1 MKIYKNTVILFMLIT
16 STIVYS
22 KEPLKVPDYMYEI
35 FTCTHINTITFK
47 KDKLDSV
54 TLDHHAD
61 MFKLTITPK
70 TLRWR
75 EFEEFTSDIDNK
87 KTKFDKYNAIIIT
100 KQYPDKTST
109 FTMYKFTNQGIYT
122 IISSFL
128 GKTYVHNYD
137 CNKNNKFKEKEKQ
150 EWYESDKR

>member
-1 MKIYKNTVILFMLIT
+1 MNIHKNVMILYMLII

-22 KEPLKVPDYMYEI
+22 KEPMTVPAYMYET
-35 FTCTHINTITFK
+35 FNCTHINTITFK
-47 KDKLDSV
+47 KDKLDSIA
-54 TLDHHAD
+54 LDSHAD

-75 EFEEFTSDIDNK
+75 EFKEYTSDIDNK

-100 KQYPDKTST
+100 KQDPYDTST

-122 IISSFL
+122 IVSSFL
-128 GKTYVHNYD
+128 GEIHVYNYD
-137 CNKNNKFKEKEKQ
+137 CNKSNKFKEKEKQ